1 MEGGSAFT
9 IIMILKHRDRELLR
23 FEWIEPNGVR
33 IVSVN
38 ETESCFLPLDFKGVV
53 TDENLWKWL
62 SRRVIPRNR
71 RNVEILMAATGLDSR
86 NVRGIIEVCRGL
98 SLNDVYWVVADD
110 FKGRWCDFNLYDNE
124 FSQAVALTA
133 FNGMGS
139 SLGRFDWISSPEF
152 STNGMLAKCWRRIDG
167 EVQLYKSGTDG
178 GANTGF
184 EPYSEYYAAQIADAI
199 GVPHVEYSLSKFK
212 GLLCSTCKLFT
223 SDNIGYLPAGRI
235 ATQEEAVSDGRFA
248 DIFFFDALVF
258 NTDRHLGNF
267 GYLVDNDKNEI
278 IGPAPVFDNGSAL
291 FSLAL
296 HRPGDRLDEFADLTK
311 YVSRVKP
318 ALYSKWLGFPAGVTD
333 DMVFRLNALKGFRF
347 KRHKYYN
354 LPSDRLRAIEV
365 FLQKRISQIEQLR
378 DKADDY
384 LQAKSKSGTVNPVK
398 GESLALQI
406 IANLKVDPFVSYEE
420 LSELLDIPRITLTRR
435 MKELAEAG
443 VIRRIGAAKNGY
455 WEVRKMI

>member
-1 MEGGSAFT
+1 
-9 IIMILKHRDRELLR
+9 MILKHRDRKLLR
-23 FEWIEPNGVR
+23 FEWIEPDGVR

-38 ETESCFLPLDFKGVV
+38 ESSRSFLPHDFKGIV

-139 SLGRFDWISSPEF
+139 SIGRLDWISSPEF

-199 GVPHVEYSLSKFK
+199 GLPHVEYSLSKFK

-278 IGPAPVFDNGSAL
+278 IGPAPVFDNGYAL

-296 HRPGDRLDEFADLTK
+296 HRPGDKLDEFADLTK

-378 DKADDY
+378 EKADGY
-384 LQAKSKSGTVNPVK
+384 LPAKSKSGTVNPVN

-406 IANLKVDPFVSYEE
+406 IANLKADPFVSYEE
-420 LSELLDIPRITLTRR
+420 LSELLGIPRRTLARR

-443 VIRRIGAAKNGY
+443 AIRRIGAAKNGC

>member
-1 MEGGSAFT
+1 
-9 IIMILKHRDRELLR
+9 MILKHRDRELLR

-38 ETESCFLPLDFKGVV
+38 ETESRFLPLDFKGIV

-110 FKGRWCDFNLYDNE
+110 FKGRWCDFNLYDNA
-124 FSQAVALTA
+124 FSNAVALTA

-139 SLGRFDWISSPEF
+139 SLGRLDWISSPEF

-167 EVQLYKSGTDG
+167 EVQLYKSGTEG

-184 EPYSEYYAAQIADAI
+184 EPYSEYYAAQIAVAM
-199 GVPHVEYSLSKFK
+199 GLPHVKYSLSKFK
-212 GLLCSTCKLFT
+212 GLLCSTCRLFT
-223 SDNIGYLPAGRI
+223 SDKIGYLPAGRI
-235 ATQEEAVSDGRFA
+235 FTQEAAVSDPRFA
-248 DIFFFDALVF
+248 NIFFFDALVF

-278 IGPAPVFDNGSAL
+278 IGPAPIFDNGYAL

-296 HRPGDRLDEFADLTK
+296 HRPGDKLDEFADLTK

-318 ALYSKWLGFPAGVTD
+318 ALYSKWLGFPGGIAD
-333 DMVFRLNALKGFRF
+333 DMIARLNALKGFRF

-354 LPSDRLRAIEV
+354 LPSDRLRAIED

-378 DKADDY
+378 EKADGC
-384 LQAKSKSGTVNPVK
+384 LLARPKSGTGNPVN

-406 IANLKVDPFVSYEE
+406 IANLKADPFVSYEE
-420 LSELLDIPRITLTRR
+420 LSELLGIPRRTLARR
-435 MKELAEAG
+435 MKELSEG
-443 VIRRIGAAKNGY
+443 GAICRKGSAKNGY
-455 WEVRKMI
+455 WEVQQMVSISNLKGNIK